1 MSEDIRHPKILTQDQ
16 DKMKLGDLH
25 FTHCSHGNSAFI
37 SLCYCL
43 TKMSAY
49 IFAMSYLREV
59 IKIHGFE
66 GHGLV
71 FVYTMTSVTAHHEIS
86 CE

>member
-1 MSEDIRHPKILTQDQ
+1 
-16 DKMKLGDLH
+16 MKPGDLH
-25 FTHCSHGNSAFI
+25 FTHCSHGNRAFI
-37 SLCYCL
+37 SLCHCL
-43 TKMSAY
+43 TKVSAY
-49 IFAMSYLREV
+49 IFAIFYLCEV

-86 CE
+86 RE